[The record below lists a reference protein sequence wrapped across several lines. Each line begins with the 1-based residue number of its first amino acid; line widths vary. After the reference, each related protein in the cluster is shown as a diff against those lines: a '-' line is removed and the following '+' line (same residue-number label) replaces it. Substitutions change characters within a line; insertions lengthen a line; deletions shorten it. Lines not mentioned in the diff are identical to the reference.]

1 MGNIGMNNKSPSLDK
16 AVKRAEKGEF
26 REYWLQSYIKDNYK
40 KLGFNSLEGPFKA
53 GYDFKGVYKGK
64 KVAVESE
71 RTVKD
76 FVYHGHDLKEVDILI
91 VLNDDCEDV
100 ILGMKPTEWKKRLPK
115 KIIKVDPE
123 DFVKATHEMRK
134 DYAIKKQKDRD
145 AFIKLLPFLR
155 IKNAFGKL
163 YDLFVEETEGQK
175 AGRLYGPEAKA
186 FDEAL
191 DFTAIEY
198 INTYNFN
205 LEKLRKGSVFT
216 RIETLANDLIKS
228 RREFNDLKSEEK
240 EFLEEWLDILHTEY
254 ASRI

>member
-1 MGNIGMNNKSPSLDK
+1 MKNKNPNLDEAIK
-16 AVKRAEKGEF
+16 HAGKGEY